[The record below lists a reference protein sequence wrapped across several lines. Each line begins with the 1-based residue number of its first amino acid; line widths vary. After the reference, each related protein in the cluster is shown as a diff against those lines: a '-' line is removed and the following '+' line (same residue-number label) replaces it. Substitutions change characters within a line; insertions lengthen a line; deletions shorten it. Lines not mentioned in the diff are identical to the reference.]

1 MIDFHCHILYG
12 IDDGSKSLEESI
24 EILKKAYENGVTEIS
39 FSPHYI
45 LGSSYNANNEKKEKL
60 LKEIKK
66 ELKKQNIDIKLYY
79 GNEVFVEN
87 NMLELL
93 EKKEISTINNSN
105 YLLFELPMNN
115 KYNGINNLIFE
126 LKSKGI
132 QPIIAHPE
140 RYLIIQNDP
149 TLITKMLD
157 QGALFQAN
165 IGSFYGHYG
174 KKAQETAYLLL
185 KHNMISFIS
194 SDIHHKDDQFYEN
207 IEYVKN
213 KLKKYISQEKIED
226 LFKNNAK
233 KVIENKII
241 KKEEYTEF
249 KKSIFGKIK

>member
-12 IDDGSKSLEESI
+12 IDDGSKTIEESV
-24 EILKKAYENGVTEIS
+24 EILKKAFKNGVTEIS

-45 LGSSYNANNEKKEKL
+45 LGSSYKANNEKKEKL

-115 KYNGINNLIFE
+115 KNNRINNLIFE

-140 RYLIIQNDP
+140 RYTYIQKDP
-149 TLITKMLD
+149 TLIIKMLE
-157 QGALFQAN
+157 QGALFQSN

-174 KKAQETAYLLL
+174 KEVQKTALLLL
-185 KHNMISFIS
+185 KHNMISFIC
-194 SDIHHKDDQFYEN
+194 SDIHHEKDDFYEN
-207 IEYVKN
+207 IDNVKH
-213 KLKKYISQEKIED
+213 KLEKYISKEKIDE
-226 LFKNNAK
+226 LFVENAK
-233 KVIENKII
+233 KVINNKNI
-241 KKEEYTEF
+241 KKEEYIEF
-249 KKSIFGKIK
+249 KKNIFGKIK

>member
-45 LGSSYNANNEKKEKL
+45 LGSSYNANNDKKEKL

-87 NMLELL
+87 NMLDLL
-93 EKKEISTINNSN
+93 KQKEISTINNSN

-140 RYLIIQNDP
+140 RYLILQKDP
-149 TLITKMLD
+149 TLITKMID
-157 QGALFQAN
+157 QGALFQSN
-165 IGSFYGHYG
+165 IGSFYGYYG
-174 KKAQETAYLLL
+174 KEVQKTAFLLL
-185 KHNMISFIS
+185 KHNMISFIC
-194 SDIHHKDDQFYEN
+194 SDIHHSKDNFYEN
-207 IEYVKN
+207 IDNVK
-213 KLKKYISQEKIED
+213 KMLKKYITEEKIED
-226 LFKNNAK
+226 LFINNAK
-233 KVIENKII
+233 NVLNNKNI
-241 KKEEYTEF
+241 KKEEYIEF
-249 KKSIFGKIK
+249 KKGLFGKIK